1 MPLKKLGLKPKT
13 AKYVSLEKAETMET
27 LQIDILDPKAKN
39 LLKDLADLKLI
50 SIRTAKTSKSD
61 FTKLLQ
67 RLRSK
72 SGKTPSLKEIS
83 KEVETVRRK
92 RYAK

>member
-1 MPLKKLGLKPKT
+1 
-13 AKYVSLEKAETMET
+13 MET

-61 FTKLLQ
+61 FTKLLR

-72 SGKTPSLKEIS
+72 SGKSPSLKEIS
-83 KEVETVRRK
+83 KEVETVRSK
-92 RYAK
+92 IYAK

>member
-1 MPLKKLGLKPKT
+1 
-13 AKYVSLEKAETMET
+13 MET

-39 LLKDLADLKLI
+39 LLKGLADLKLV
-50 SIRTAKTSKSD
+50 SIRTAKTSKKD
-61 FTKLLQ
+61 FTKLLR

-72 SGKTPSLKEIS
+72 SDKAPSLKEIS
-83 KEVETVRRK
+83 KEVQTVRRK